1 MMQESQVSK
10 INKYD
15 KCLSFSNDLGALS
28 FHQRF
33 VYLDWSHTSYE
44 SYVPSIQSR
53 QKGRDTS
60 AVSYD

>member
-15 KCLSFSNDLGALS
+15 KCLSLSNDLGAP
-28 FHQRF
+28 HQRF

-60 AVSYD
+60 AVSDD